1 MADGIPPVTPAATDE
16 IPAALCEN
24 DEISS
29 ILNAIKTY
37 GAPVMLER
45 RPPSV
50 ADATASEAEAIGPA
64 AEDIMEPDMEPDIM
78 PDSAAPVNCCSQ

>member
-1 MADGIPPVTPAATDE
+1 
-16 IPAALCEN
+16 
-24 DEISS
+24 
-29 ILNAIKTY
+29 
-37 GAPVMLER
+37 MLER

-64 AEDIMEPDMEPDIM
+64 AEDIMLVMLMEPDII